1 MTKKLSIFFIATLLT
16 VSFLLP
22 YSAFALD
29 EVAQKQG
36 PFYPNTMQQPTP
48 EELQK
53 AKLRLQK
60 CILYCE
66 LKDSGHYEEAH
77 ELLLEMWPSSKT
89 TVEDIEKS
97 ALTGEVILRDFSLP
111 SNQDQMIP
119 FSEKERSNASKII
132 YVTHYPQAHEV
143 YCAPAAVRSIIS
155 SQQVTPPSQ
164 YDLAVELNTKTTGD
178 FQGTDYGEQLEK
190 TLNSHMTTIG
200 EYERGWGSIFTV
212 QSLKAAL
219 KSTLDAGFPILANGV
234 SGGSESYVTLPW
246 YPSGT
251 YHYICV
257 YGYSDHVDTIWVCDP
272 AADSTALIGK
282 GFEKV
287 ISKYGYSVDLF
298 YNFIRPRGIVY

>member
-1 MTKKLSIFFIATLLT
+1 MTKKLSIFFIVTLLT
-16 VSFLLP
+16 VSFFLP

-53 AKLRLQK
+53 AKLKLQK

-77 ELLLEMWPSSKT
+77 ELLMEMWPSSKT

-97 ALTGEVILRDFSLP
+97 AITGEVIIRDFSLQ
-111 SNQDQMIP
+111 SNPDQMIP
-119 FSEKERSNASKII
+119 FSEKERSNASKTIK
-132 YVTHYPQAHEV
+132 VTHYPQSENY
-143 YCAPAAVRSIIS
+143 YCGPAAVRSIIS
-155 SQQVTPPSQ
+155 SQQSIPPTQ
-164 YDLAVELNTKTTGD
+164 KKLANFDNL
-178 FQGTDYGEQLEK
+178 QTDYYGQTGFGNNLTK
-190 TLNSHMTTIG
+190 TLNAHMTTIG
-200 EYERGWGSIFTV
+200 EYELGWGSIFTV

-234 SGGSESYVTLPW
+234 SGGSESYVTLSW

-251 YHYICV
+251 YHYVCV

-272 AADSTALIGK
+272 AADSPALIGY
-282 GFEKV
+282 GFDKV
-287 ISKYGYSVDLF
+287 IPKYGYSVDLF
-298 YNFIRPRGIVY
+298 YSFIKPRGIVY